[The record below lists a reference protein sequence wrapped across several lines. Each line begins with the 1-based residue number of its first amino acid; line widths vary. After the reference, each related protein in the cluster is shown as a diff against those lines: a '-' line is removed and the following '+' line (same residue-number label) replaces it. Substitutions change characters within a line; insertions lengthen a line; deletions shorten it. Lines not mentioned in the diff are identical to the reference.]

1 MACPHP
7 ARLHRARLRLAH
19 AALLVLAMLP
29 MTTGC
34 VAKMATDI
42 VTAPVRVAGRG
53 FDLAT
58 TSQSES
64 DEKRGRALRHQEE
77 RLGRLQREYRDHSRQ
92 CMRGDD
98 DACVDARND
107 YAEMQN
113 LRAAM
118 PPPPR

>member
-19 AALLVLAMLP
+19 AALLVLP

-64 DEKRGRALRHQEE
+64 NEKRGRALRHQEE
-77 RLGRLQREYRDHSRQ
+77 RLGRLQREYYDHSRQ

>member
-1 MACPHP
+1 MASLPRT
-7 ARLHRARLRLAH
+7 ASATLFALA
-19 AALLVLAMLP
+19 VLP
-29 MTTGC
+29 MAGGC
-34 VAKMATDI
+34 VAKMAADI
-42 VTAPVRVAGRG
+42 VTAPVRVAGKG

-77 RLGRLQREYRDHSRQ
+77 RLGRLQREYRDHNRQ

-98 DACVDARND
+98 DACINARND

-113 LRAAM
+113 LHAAM
-118 PPPPR
+118 PPPPRR